1 MNANLKTKAISRVT
15 FLFQDG
21 SVINLFG
28 DETARDTVEKLKK
41 KMDEFGMPIK
51 TYTGVLV
58 KVVAE

>member
-1 MNANLKTKAISRVT
+1 MNANFKTKAISRVT

-21 SVINLFG
+21 DVINLFG

-41 KMDEFGMPIK
+41 KIDEFGMPIK
-51 TYTGVLV
+51 TYTGVLI

>member
-1 MNANLKTKAISRVT
+1 MNANFKTKAISRVT